1 MIQMK
6 HHLLLLVVLVALTIQ
21 AFAAGPQKGFAIVI
35 DPKSYDE
42 AKAQV
47 ESYAKEIEKTGLKIY
62 YIIDRYGVPDSL
74 RKELQGL
81 YLRKDS
87 PIEGAVLIGDVPIA
101 MIRDAQ
107 HLTSAFKMDQ
117 QTFDR
122 KESSVPSDRF
132 YDDFDLQ
139 FSYLDRDTIHPEYF
153 YYSLTAES
161 AQQTQPE
168 IYTGRIR
175 PTDCNGTSR
184 YEKLRKYLEKVVVA
198 KQNPAPLKQ
207 VLYFSGNGFISE
219 SMVARVDEKATLYEH
234 FPWLR
239 TQQNGISYI
248 DHKRDTYIKFRL
260 MNEMMRPDLDFAV
273 LHHHGDWDTEY
284 LNNLPLT
291 NSTTAE
297 IESVK
302 LYLRESLRH
311 AQQKK
316 MPVDS
321 AKMKLIQKFGVPDS
335 WFDGSFDP
343 VIRAKDSIHLY
354 NLDLYLSDFANYK
367 PNCRLV
373 VLDACFNGSF
383 HKEDC
388 IANEYIFNEG
398 KTIAVLANSVNVLQD
413 KWVDRNVGLVGM
425 SMNAGN
431 LVKYGPYLEAH
442 LIGDPTF
449 NFKTVSGIDVNTLLR
464 KNNLRDWQKRLSDKR
479 YPALQAMAMEQLFRA
494 GKLSSEDL
502 LALFRKS
509 TSHQVRMQALINL
522 SECRDD
528 RFIQCLELAT
538 NDGYEMVERFAVNML
553 AKSGDERLIPALVAA
568 AIKNNTSERIE
579 FSIKQALPMFR
590 TEKLMAEFKRQ
601 YPATHYMDSDK
612 VGNQIAHSIELNS
625 KKWIASMES
634 ILARETPDKKRMQE
648 IRAMR
653 NYHVHFMVPQLLSYL
668 QTCENQEIQSAL
680 LEAFGWFRL
689 SVFRNEITETA
700 RQMSE
705 NTTLPAAVQT
715 EALKTY
721 NRLK

>member
-1 MIQMK
+1 MK
-6 HHLLLLVVLVALTIQ
+6 RHLFLFVVLI
-21 AFAAGPQKGFAIVI
+21 AFAIQSFASTSKRGFAIVI
-35 DPKSYDE
+35 DPESYKE
-42 AKAQV
+42 AKTQV
-47 ESYAKEIEKTGLKIY
+47 NAYAGEIEKTGLKVFY
-62 YIIDRYGVPDSL
+62 VMDRYGIPDSL
-74 RKELQGL
+74 RKELQNL
-81 YLRKDS
+81 YRQKEA
-87 PIEGAVLIGDVPIA
+87 PIEGAVLIGDIPIA

-117 QTFDR
+117 KTFDR

-132 YDDFDLQ
+132 YDDFSLQ
-139 FSYLDRDTIHPEYF
+139 FNYLDQDTTYPEYF

-161 AQQTQPE
+161 AQQTRPD

-184 YEKLRKYLEKVVVA
+184 YEKLRKYLEKVVA
-198 KQNPAPLKQ
+198 EKKNPNPLDQ
-207 VLYFSGNGFISE
+207 ILYFSGNGFISE

-234 FPWLR
+234 FPWLQ

-273 LHHHGDWDTEY
+273 LHHHGDWNTEY

-311 AQQKK
+311 ARQKN
-316 MPVDS
+316 MSVDS
-321 AKMKLIQKFGVPDS
+321 ARMKLIRKFGVPES
-335 WFDGSFDP
+335 WFEGSFDP
-343 VIRAKDSIHLY
+343 EVQEKDSIHLY
-354 NLDLYLSDFANYK
+354 NLDLYLSDFVIYK
-367 PNCRLV
+367 PNCRFV
-373 VLDACFNGSF
+373 ILDACFNGAF

-388 IANEYIFNEG
+388 IANEYIFSEG

-425 SMNAGN
+425 GMNAGN

-449 NFKTVSGIDVNTLLR
+449 SFRSVPGMDINVLLR
-464 KNNLRDWQKRLSDKR
+464 KNDPKAWQKLMTEKQ
-479 YPALQAMAMEQLFRA
+479 YPALQAMAIEQLFRA
-494 GKLSSEDL
+494 GKLSSEEL
-502 LALFRKS
+502 FALFCQG
-509 TSHQVRMQALINL
+509 TSHQVRMQTLVNL

-528 RFIQCLELAT
+528 YFIRCLELAT
-538 NDGYEMVERFAVNML
+538 DDSYEMVERFAVNML
-553 AKSGDERLIPALVAA
+553 AKSGDERLIPALIAA

-579 FSIKQALPMFR
+579 FSIKQAIPMFE
-590 TEKLMAEFKRQ
+590 TEKLMAEFERR
-601 YPATHYMDSDK
+601 YPGTNYMEAGK
-612 VGNQIAHSIELNS
+612 VRKQIAHSVEYNS
-625 KKWIASMES
+625 KKWIESMET
-634 ILARETPDKKRMQE
+634 ILDRETSEKKRMQE
-648 IRAMR
+648 IRSMR
-653 NYHVHFMVPQLLSYL
+653 NYHVHFMVPRLLEYL
-668 QTCENQEIQSAL
+668 RACNDPKVQTAM

-689 SVFRNEITETA
+689 SVYRHEIAATA
-700 RQMSE
+700 KTMSE
-705 NTTLPAAVQT
+705 RADLLPAVKA

-721 NRLK
+721 NRLRE